1 MNKEKYIEYAKETFI
16 GKTLDIVLNQIE
28 LFYKGNANIKKNKY
42 SIGDDVFLKKGTFLH
57 GLGNNNNNIDFI
69 LNNGFIA
76 CEFNGDAKA
85 KKYFNNIGVWNI
97 RQDIFLKDY
106 INLYSGVT
114 LTRNINGVRD
124 YKLIPHDE
132 IMKMVDELNNDK
144 NVRIWNMQQTK
155 EIKFLPSLHSGL
167 SDYCLILNMESNYAK
182 ELSEADIFNPKMDK
196 EILVNFIAEPFVDE
210 FINEPHNALTTDR
223 ESGIM
228 FGLPVSLV
236 EGILVSR
243 KVENDEESL
252 DYIKSKFPNCYIC
265 NLDGKVIV
273 ANK

>member
-1 MNKEKYIEYAKETFI
+1 MNKEKYIEYAKNTFS
-16 GKTLDIVLNQIE
+16 GKTLDIVLNQID
-28 LFYKGNANIKKNKY
+28 LFYKEDANIIKNKY
-42 SIGDDVFLKKGTFLH
+42 SIGDGVFLKKGTFLH

-69 LNNGFIA
+69 LDNGFIA
-76 CEFNGDAKA
+76 CEFNGDTKS

-97 RQDIFLKDY
+97 KEDISLKDY

-124 YKLIPHDE
+124 YRLIPHDE
-132 IMKMVDELNNDK
+132 IMKTIDELNNDN

-155 EIKFLPSLHSGL
+155 EIKFLPSLYSGL
-167 SDYCLILNMESNYAK
+167 SDYGLILNMESDYAK
-182 ELSEADIFNPKMDK
+182 ELAQADIFNPKMDK
-196 EILVNFIAEPFVDE
+196 EILANFIAAPFVEE

-223 ESGIM
+223 ESGIF

-243 KVENDEESL
+243 KIEYDNDSINK
-252 DYIKSKFPNCYIC
+252 IKNKFPDCYIC
-265 NLDGKVIV
+265 NLDGKVIR
-273 ANK
+273 